1 MSDAHV
7 QSPGLVDVGGVDHAA
22 VARTSRSWGWW
33 FVAEHRIRAMRSYVV
48 SAVLIGLGSPFLFLI
63 GLGVGLGLLVD
74 ANRGAAGVDGVPYL
88 VFLAPALSMA
98 GAMQTSSQ
106 ENTYGVFGGFKWFPM
121 FFAMNG
127 TPIGPAHI
135 VIGFQVAVLVRAL
148 VALVAFSLV
157 MILFGIGDPLGALLL
172 IPIGL
177 LLSTAVGFAVMSWVA
192 TQTEDRGQL
201 SFIERFVVVPLTLF
215 SGTYFPLETLP
226 ALLQWIGWISP
237 LWHAAELGRAVL
249 YGAPLTPVMLLVHVG
264 FLATLAVVTCLLS
277 IRTFRKRLDK

>member
-1 MSDAHV
+1 MSAHV
-7 QSPGLVDVGGVDHAA
+7 QSHGLVDVGGVDHVA
-22 VARTSRSWGWW
+22 VARTSRVWGWW
-33 FVAEHRIRAMRSYVV
+33 FVAEHRIRAMRSYVA
-48 SAVLIGLGSPFLFLI
+48 SAVLIGIGSPFLFLI

-74 ANRGAAGVDGVPYL
+74 ANRGSEGVEGVPYL

-98 GAMQTSSQ
+98 GAMQTASR

-135 VIGFQVAVLVRAL
+135 VIGFQVAVLVRVL
-148 VALVAFSLV
+148 VSLVAFSLV
-157 MILFGIGDPLGALLL
+157 MVLFGIGDPLGALLL

-177 LLSTAVGFAVMSWVA
+177 LMATTVGFAVMSWVA

-226 ALLQWIGWISP
+226 LFLQWIGWISP
-237 LWHAAELGRAVL
+237 LWHAAELGRGVL
-249 YGAPLTPVMLLVHVG
+249 YGAPLPPAMLLLHLG
-264 FLATLAVVTCLLS
+264 FLAAVALVTCLLS

>member
-1 MSDAHV
+1 MSGAHV
-7 QSPGLVDVGGVDHAA
+7 QRHGLVDVGGVDHAG
-22 VARTSRSWGWW
+22 VARTSRAWGWW
-33 FVAEHRIRAMRSYVV
+33 FVAEHRIRAMRSYVA

-74 ANRGAAGVDGVPYL
+74 ANRGSAGVEGVPYL

-135 VIGFQVAVLVRAL
+135 VIGFQVAVLVRVL
-148 VALVAFSLV
+148 VSLVAFSLV
-157 MILFGIGDPLGALLL
+157 MVLFGIGDPLGALLL
-172 IPIGL
+172 VPIGL
-177 LLSTAVGFAVMSWVA
+177 LMATAVGFAVMSWVA

-226 ALLQWIGWISP
+226 LFLQWIGWISP
-237 LWHAAELGRAVL
+237 LWHAAELGRGAL
-249 YGAPLTPVMLLVHVG
+249 YGAPLPPAMLLLHVA
-264 FLATLAVVTCLLS
+264 FLAGVALATCLLS
-277 IRTFRKRLDK
+277 IRTFRKRLDT